1 MIIGGTI
8 KMGDKKRSREDGIN
22 LNESIQKRGTAIS
35 ETNTRFT
42 MEPSNEKE
50 YDISL
55 MTGRNTEKGSEGK

>member
-1 MIIGGTI
+1 
-8 KMGDKKRSREDGIN
+8 MGDKRGFREDGTD
-22 LNESIQKRGTAIS
+22 LNESIQERGTAIS

>member
-1 MIIGGTI
+1 MC
-8 KMGDKKRSREDGIN
+8 DKREFREDGTN
-22 LNESIQKRGTAIS
+22 LNESIQERGTVIG

-42 MEPSNEKE
+42 MEPANEKD

>member
-1 MIIGGTI
+1 
-8 KMGDKKRSREDGIN
+8 MGDKKRSREDGIN